1 MTEST
6 SIHRVAQL
14 YMTADAFHV
23 NLMKSLLRIKYI
35 CPNSHTVV
43 LKSFFLKLGYH
54 SYFLSLIK
62 YICLNSHNLFFG
74 PFFSSNNSFFFFQI
88 ILIKMILKNSKYV
101 FIINKTYDA
110 YIKKIQYK
118 RQIRYI
124 TKTHNASQ
132 SLYMR
137 CVA

>member
-1 MTEST
+1 MYIPAREMTEST

-43 LKSFFLKLGYH
+43 WKSFFLELGYH
-54 SYFLSLIK
+54 SLFLSLIK

-74 PFFSSNNSFFFFQI
+74 PFFSSNNSFLFFYSKSYSWKWFWRI
-88 ILIKMILKNSKYV
+88 RSTSSLLIKHTMLILKKFNISDRLG
-101 FIINKTYDA
+101 I
-110 YIKKIQYK
+110 
-118 RQIRYI
+118 
-124 TKTHNASQ
+124 
-132 SLYMR
+132 
-137 CVA
+137 